1 MNYPKSIE
9 KVIENFRCLP
19 GVGERTAERYMYRI
33 LDLDDEIV
41 CKIAQDLM
49 DLKTNIH
56 HCPKCGHFTDEELC
70 EVCADSSRDSKVICV
85 VQSPK
90 DIYSLEKTGYTGMYH
105 VLHGAISP
113 QKGILPEDSNIDSLV
128 NRVKEEGVQEVIL
141 ATNPTLDGE
150 TTAMYITKL
159 LKEYP
164 VTVTRL
170 ASGLPMGA
178 SLDYADELT
187 LLKAMQGRI
196 KQ

>member
-1 MNYPKSIE
+1 
-9 KVIENFRCLP
+9 
-19 GVGERTAERYMYRI
+19 
-33 LDLDDEIV
+33 
-41 CKIAQDLM
+41 
-49 DLKTNIH
+49 
-56 HCPKCGHFTDEELC
+56 
-70 EVCADSSRDSKVICV
+70 
-85 VQSPK
+85 
-90 DIYSLEKTGYTGMYH
+90 
-105 VLHGAISP
+105 
-113 QKGILPEDSNIDSLV
+113 
-128 NRVKEEGVQEVIL
+128 L

-164 VTVTRL
+164 VTITRL